1 MITLFAEVVTTS
13 AISNMELTALFAWF
27 MHTRAVPEVARTS
40 SHKQTAADERVYFGE
55 AAWIFFVIFHRIDHD
70 RHLDV
75 IWSPRLMCQ
84 MERGLQLLWSRQ
96 LRFAAVTCC
105 NVLSGCCSNV

>member
-27 MHTRAVPEVARTS
+27 LHTRAVPEVARTS

-55 AAWIFFVIFHRIDHD
+55 AALDIFCYFSQD
-70 RHLDV
+70 
-75 IWSPRLMCQ
+75 
-84 MERGLQLLWSRQ
+84 
-96 LRFAAVTCC
+96 
-105 NVLSGCCSNV
+105 